1 MQPIKLE
8 IFLDD
13 RTLAGM
19 KSAEGNIAALE
30 SFNRQMVERLQ
41 GELKQLERQYR
52 QLQKQGLAGDR
63 ELADIQALKGVIGG
77 LKDEIKAYE
86 AAKKQASETPL
97 VAHDPAPKL
106 NQVRMTMAQIARE
119 LPSLAMGPQMFFL
132 AISNNIPMF
141 TDAVSNARKE
151 YELMTAAGKKA
162 TPVWKQVAASLFSP
176 QTALA
181 ALITLTVV
189 YGKEIGEWIKGLFGG
204 KNAMDELRESMRETY
219 EVEKEANATF
229 VKSRFEMDR
238 VIKSVKEF
246 KGSKEEERKKVTE
259 LNRTYGETFGYYQTL
274 SEWYDTLMKKSSD
287 YIEVLVLEQKARK
300 WLDKAVE
307 ESDKADKL
315 KAEGAESHRPWFGAG
330 GKIHKFFGGGSTD
343 QFGSDPASVVY
354 NKKLKDIYDAEEDA
368 LKRAEEFQDKAARI
382 KEGTNINTVV
392 SGSVE
397 ELESSIAEKR
407 KALKKLTNKEDYEAA
422 MKVIEAEEKKLETIT
437 GKKNKDGGRNASDY
451 QDALSDARLRAQ
463 RKLEDARIALMA
475 EGSAKRKALLRQ
487 EYEQTLAAI
496 DKEER
501 ELLSRLEKSKK
512 AGNPVAPGEAD
523 RIRQDASSQRVVA
536 GVQYMQDVYDEEKQ
550 FREKDRQAWIDY
562 NREYGSY
569 QEKRLAITQ
578 DYALKIAAAET
589 EGEKAIL
596 KRRREDE
603 LKELDFGEFKK
614 TVNLADVFGNLDAQ
628 STEALSALRDKL
640 KEYISG
646 AAKELRPSDLKQLQD
661 ALTNID
667 LKLADRKPFREL
679 KRSMDEYA
687 NAQETVQKAQEDLNT
702 VMAGG
707 KVITGL
713 YRDETGKL
721 VTGLLT
727 QEQAEK
733 KLAEAQENRRRK
745 RTAMAQ
751 SLQGVAGE
759 MSSYGQAAD
768 DVVSM
773 LEGFGVSVDENAKR
787 VIEGFNTMSEGIG
800 QFANSMLSGDIGGM
814 ISGVVNTAGGF
825 VKTLGSLF
833 GTDWGGQRSERR
845 YQQAK
850 ERYESYMAVLDKVI
864 AKQKELV
871 ASMETDTL
879 ANANNS
885 YKKAG
890 ELLQQQEEYAREMGK
905 AYLNAG
911 ASKGFLG
918 IGSKASHGTKQREG
932 ISSTAWEQ
940 ARRVLGSDF
949 SKVADGRMTG
959 LFDLSYEKLVEL
971 RDEATGFWSEL
982 HEDTRKYLEQ
992 IIESEEAWQEVQET
1006 RKEAMT
1012 GISFESVRSSFLD
1025 MLMDMDSSTA
1035 DFADNFE
1042 KYMQKAMLNSMLSES
1057 YNGRLREWYD
1067 SFAEAM
1073 EEKTEWR
1080 TGQGRRGRNRY
1091 KVTTEAAGVLSQTE
1105 YDALKDSW
1113 NSIVSDALAERDA
1126 MKEIFGWQ
1134 GDPASSQSG
1143 RSGAFTTMTQEQ
1155 GTLLEGLFTSLQDHA
1170 SGMHKLLEELAKSR
1184 KEDHDLLVSIAEN
1197 TAYCRYLESINE
1209 IMKYFRNNG
1218 IEVS

>member
-13 RTLAGM
+13 RTLVGM

-86 AAKKQASETPL
+86 AAKRQAGETPL

-287 YIEVLVLEQKARK
+287 YIEILVLEQKARK

-343 QFGSDPASVVY
+343 QFGSDPALVAY
-354 NKKLKDIYDAEEDA
+354 NRKLKGIYDAEEDA

-397 ELESSIAEKR
+397 ELENSIAEKR

-562 NREYGSY
+562 NWEYGSY

-589 EGEKAIL
+589 EGEKAML

-751 SLQGVAGE
+751 SLQGGAGE

-1057 YNGRLREWYD
+1057 YNERLRKWYD

-1105 YDALKDSW
+1105 YDALKESW
-1113 NSIVSDALAERDA
+1113 DSIVSDALAERDA

-1143 RSGAFTTMTQEQ
+1143 RNGAFTTMTQEQ

-1209 IMKYFRNNG
+1209 IMEYFRNNG

>member
-13 RTLAGM
+13 KTLAGM

-41 GELKQLERQYR
+41 GELKQLERQYK

-63 ELADIQALKGVIGG
+63 ELADIQALKGVIGS

-86 AAKKQASETPL
+86 AAKRQANETPL

-106 NQVRMTMAQIARE
+106 NQVKMTMAQIARE

-238 VIKSVKEF
+238 VIKSVREF

-287 YIEVLVLEQKARK
+287 YIEILVLEQKARK

-315 KAEGAESHRPWFGAG
+315 KAEGVESHRPWFGAG

-343 QFGSDPASVVY
+343 QFGSDPALVAY
-354 NKKLKDIYDAEEDA
+354 NKMLKDIYDAEEDA

-397 ELESSIAEKR
+397 ELENSIAEKR

-512 AGNPVAPGEAD
+512 AGNPVAPGEAG
-523 RIRQDASSQRVVA
+523 RIRQDASSQRVIA
-536 GVQYMQDVYDEEKQ
+536 GVQYMQEVYEEEKQ

-589 EGEKAIL
+589 EGEKAML

-614 TVNLADVFGNLDAQ
+614 TVNLADVFGNLDTQ

-687 NAQETVQKAQEDLNT
+687 NAQETARQAQEDLNT

-721 VTGLLT
+721 VTELLT

-733 KLAEAQENRRRK
+733 KLSEAQENRRRK

-1012 GISFESVRSSFLD
+1012 GISFENVRSSFLD
-1025 MLMDMDSSTA
+1025 MLMDMDSSAA

-1057 YNGRLREWYD
+1057 YNERIKEWYD

-1080 TGQGRRGRNRY
+1080 TGQGRRGRSRY
-1091 KVTTEAAGVLSQTE
+1091 KVVTEAAGVLNETE
-1105 YDALKDSW
+1105 HDMLKEAWD
-1113 NSIVSDALAERDA
+1113 SIVSDALAQRDA

-1134 GDPASSQSG
+1134 GDSAGSQSG

-1197 TAYCRYLESINE
+1197 TAYCRYLEGINE
-1209 IMKYFRNNG
+1209 IMEYFRNNG
-1218 IEVS
+1218 IKVS

>member
-13 RTLAGM
+13 KTLAGM

-41 GELKQLERQYR
+41 GELKQLERQYK

-63 ELADIQALKGVIGG
+63 ELADIQALKGVIGS

-86 AAKKQASETPL
+86 AAKRQANETPL
-97 VAHDPAPKL
+97 VAQDPAPKL
-106 NQVRMTMAQIARE
+106 NQVKMTMAQIARE

-238 VIKSVKEF
+238 VIKSVREF

-287 YIEVLVLEQKARK
+287 YIEILVLEQKARK

-315 KAEGAESHRPWFGAG
+315 KAEGVESHRPWFGAG

-343 QFGSDPASVVY
+343 QFGSDPALVAY
-354 NKKLKDIYDAEEDA
+354 NKMLKDIYDAEEDA

-397 ELESSIAEKR
+397 ELENSIAEKR

-422 MKVIEAEEKKLETIT
+422 MKVIEAEEKKLENIT

-512 AGNPVAPGEAD
+512 AGNPVAPGEAG
-523 RIRQDASSQRVVA
+523 RIRQDASSQRVIA
-536 GVQYMQDVYDEEKQ
+536 GVQYMQEVYEEEKQ

-589 EGEKAIL
+589 EGEKAML

-614 TVNLADVFGNLDAQ
+614 TVNLADVFGNLDTQ

-667 LKLADRKPFREL
+667 LKLTDRKPFREL

-687 NAQETVQKAQEDLNT
+687 NAQETARQAQEDLNT

-707 KVITGL
+707 KVITSL

-721 VTGLLT
+721 VTELLT

-733 KLAEAQENRRRK
+733 KLSEAQENRRRK

-787 VIEGFNTMSEGIG
+787 VVEGFNTMSEGIG

-905 AYLNAG
+905 VYLNAG

-1012 GISFESVRSSFLD
+1012 GISFENVRSSFLD

-1057 YNGRLREWYD
+1057 YNERIKEWYD

-1080 TGQGRRGRNRY
+1080 TGQGRRGRSRY
-1091 KVTTEAAGVLSQTE
+1091 KVVTEAAGVLNETE
-1105 YDALKDSW
+1105 HDMLKEAWD
-1113 NSIVSDALAERDA
+1113 SIVSDALAQRDA

-1134 GDPASSQSG
+1134 GDSAGSQSG

-1197 TAYCRYLESINE
+1197 TAYCRYLEGINE
-1209 IMKYFRNNG
+1209 IMEYFRNNG
-1218 IEVS
+1218 IKVS

>member
-1 MQPIKLE
+1 
-8 IFLDD
+8 
-13 RTLAGM
+13 M

-1209 IMKYFRNNG
+1209 IMEYFRNNG

>member
-1 MQPIKLE
+1 MQE
-8 IFLDD
+8 
-13 RTLAGM
+13 
-19 KSAEGNIAALE
+19 
-30 SFNRQMVERLQ
+30 V
-41 GELKQLERQYR
+41 
-52 QLQKQGLAGDR
+52 
-63 ELADIQALKGVIGG
+63 
-77 LKDEIKAYE
+77 YE
-86 AAKKQASETPL
+86 
-97 VAHDPAPKL
+97 
-106 NQVRMTMAQIARE
+106 
-119 LPSLAMGPQMFFL
+119 
-132 AISNNIPMF
+132 
-141 TDAVSNARKE
+141 
-151 YELMTAAGKKA
+151 
-162 TPVWKQVAASLFSP
+162 
-176 QTALA
+176 
-181 ALITLTVV
+181 
-189 YGKEIGEWIKGLFGG
+189 
-204 KNAMDELRESMRETY
+204 
-219 EVEKEANATF
+219 
-229 VKSRFEMDR
+229 
-238 VIKSVKEF
+238 
-246 KGSKEEERKKVTE
+246 
-259 LNRTYGETFGYYQTL
+259 
-274 SEWYDTLMKKSSD
+274 
-287 YIEVLVLEQKARK
+287 
-300 WLDKAVE
+300 
-307 ESDKADKL
+307 
-315 KAEGAESHRPWFGAG
+315 
-330 GKIHKFFGGGSTD
+330 
-343 QFGSDPASVVY
+343 
-354 NKKLKDIYDAEEDA
+354 
-368 LKRAEEFQDKAARI
+368 
-382 KEGTNINTVV
+382 
-392 SGSVE
+392 
-397 ELESSIAEKR
+397 
-407 KALKKLTNKEDYEAA
+407 
-422 MKVIEAEEKKLETIT
+422 
-437 GKKNKDGGRNASDY
+437 
-451 QDALSDARLRAQ
+451 
-463 RKLEDARIALMA
+463 
-475 EGSAKRKALLRQ
+475 
-487 EYEQTLAAI
+487 
-496 DKEER
+496 
-501 ELLSRLEKSKK
+501 
-512 AGNPVAPGEAD
+512 
-523 RIRQDASSQRVVA
+523 
-536 GVQYMQDVYDEEKQ
+536 EEKQ

-589 EGEKAIL
+589 EGEKAML

-614 TVNLADVFGNLDAQ
+614 TVNLADVFGNLDTQ

-679 KRSMDEYA
+679 KLSMDEYA
-687 NAQETVQKAQEDLNT
+687 NAQETARQAQEDLNT

-721 VTGLLT
+721 VTELLT

-733 KLAEAQENRRRK
+733 KLSEAQENRRRK

-1012 GISFESVRSSFLD
+1012 GISFENVRSSFLD

-1035 DFADNFE
+1035 DLPTTSRNIC
-1042 KYMQKAMLNSMLSES
+1042 
-1057 YNGRLREWYD
+1057 
-1067 SFAEAM
+1067 
-1073 EEKTEWR
+1073 
-1080 TGQGRRGRNRY
+1080 RR
-1091 KVTTEAAGVLSQTE
+1091 
-1105 YDALKDSW
+1105 
-1113 NSIVSDALAERDA
+1113 
-1126 MKEIFGWQ
+1126 
-1134 GDPASSQSG
+1134 P
-1143 RSGAFTTMTQEQ
+1143 
-1155 GTLLEGLFTSLQDHA
+1155 
-1170 SGMHKLLEELAKSR
+1170 
-1184 KEDHDLLVSIAEN
+1184 
-1197 TAYCRYLESINE
+1197 C
-1209 IMKYFRNNG
+1209 
-1218 IEVS
+1218 

>member
-13 RTLAGM
+13 KTLAGM

-30 SFNRQMVERLQ
+30 SFNGQMVERLQ
-41 GELKQLERQYR
+41 GELKQLERQYK

-63 ELADIQALKGVIGG
+63 ELADIQALKGVIGS

-86 AAKKQASETPL
+86 AAKRQAGETPL

-238 VIKSVKEF
+238 VIKSVREF

-287 YIEVLVLEQKARK
+287 YIEILVLEQKARK

-315 KAEGAESHRPWFGAG
+315 KAEGVESHRPWFGAG

-343 QFGSDPASVVY
+343 QFGSDPALVAY
-354 NKKLKDIYDAEEDA
+354 NKMLKDIYDAEEDA

-397 ELESSIAEKR
+397 ELENSIAEKR

-589 EGEKAIL
+589 EGEKAML

-614 TVNLADVFGNLDAQ
+614 TVNLADVFGNLDTQ

-687 NAQETVQKAQEDLNT
+687 NAQETARQAQEDLNT

-721 VTGLLT
+721 VTELLT

-733 KLAEAQENRRRK
+733 KLSEAQENRRRK

-1012 GISFESVRSSFLD
+1012 GISFENVRSSFLD

-1057 YNGRLREWYD
+1057 YNERIKEWYD

-1080 TGQGRRGRNRY
+1080 TGQGRRGRSRY
-1091 KVTTEAAGVLSQTE
+1091 KVVTEAAGVLNETE
-1105 YDALKDSW
+1105 HDMLKEAWD
-1113 NSIVSDALAERDA
+1113 SIVSDALAQRDA

-1134 GDPASSQSG
+1134 GDSAGSQSG

-1197 TAYCRYLESINE
+1197 TAYCRYLEGINE
-1209 IMKYFRNNG
+1209 IMEYFRNNG
-1218 IEVS
+1218 IKVS

>member
-13 RTLAGM
+13 KTLAGM

-41 GELKQLERQYR
+41 GELKQLERQYK

-63 ELADIQALKGVIGG
+63 ELADIQALKGVIGS

-86 AAKKQASETPL
+86 AAKRQANETPL

-106 NQVRMTMAQIARE
+106 NQVKMTMAQIARE

-141 TDAVSNARKE
+141 TDAVGNARKE

-238 VIKSVKEF
+238 VIKSVREF

-287 YIEVLVLEQKARK
+287 YIEILVLEQKARK

-315 KAEGAESHRPWFGAG
+315 KAEGVESHRPWFGAG

-343 QFGSDPASVVY
+343 RFGSDPALVAY
-354 NKKLKDIYDAEEDA
+354 NKMLKDIYDAEEDA

-397 ELESSIAEKR
+397 ELENSIAEKR

-512 AGNPVAPGEAD
+512 AGNPVAPGEAG
-523 RIRQDASSQRVVA
+523 RIRQDASSQRVIA
-536 GVQYMQDVYDEEKQ
+536 GVQYMQEVYEEEKQ

-589 EGEKAIL
+589 EGEKAML

-614 TVNLADVFGNLDAQ
+614 TVNLADVFGNLDTQ

-667 LKLADRKPFREL
+667 LKLTDRKPFREL

-687 NAQETVQKAQEDLNT
+687 NAQETARQAQEDLNT

-721 VTGLLT
+721 VTELLT

-733 KLAEAQENRRRK
+733 KLSEAQENRRRK

-1012 GISFESVRSSFLD
+1012 GISFENVRSSFLD

-1057 YNGRLREWYD
+1057 YNERIKEWYD

-1080 TGQGRRGRNRY
+1080 TGQGRRGRSRY
-1091 KVTTEAAGVLSQTE
+1091 KVVTEAAGVLNETE
-1105 YDALKDSW
+1105 HDMLKEAWD
-1113 NSIVSDALAERDA
+1113 SIVSDALAQRDA

-1134 GDPASSQSG
+1134 GDSAGSQSG

-1197 TAYCRYLESINE
+1197 TAYCRYLEGINE
-1209 IMKYFRNNG
+1209 IMEYFRNNG
-1218 IEVS
+1218 IKVS

>member
-1 MQPIKLE
+1 
-8 IFLDD
+8 
-13 RTLAGM
+13 M
-19 KSAEGNIAALE
+19 KSAEGNLAALE

-41 GELKQLERQYR
+41 GELKQLERQYK

-63 ELADIQALKGVIGG
+63 ELADIQALKGVIGS

-86 AAKKQASETPL
+86 AAKRQANETPL

-106 NQVRMTMAQIARE
+106 NQVKMTMAQIARE

-141 TDAVSNARKE
+141 TDAVGNARKE

-238 VIKSVKEF
+238 VIKSVREF

-287 YIEVLVLEQKARK
+287 YIEILVLEQKARK

-315 KAEGAESHRPWFGAG
+315 KAEGVESHRPWFGAG

-343 QFGSDPASVVY
+343 QFGSDPALVAY
-354 NKKLKDIYDAEEDA
+354 NKMLKDIYDAEEDA

-397 ELESSIAEKR
+397 ELENSIAEKR

-512 AGNPVAPGEAD
+512 AGNPVAPGEAG
-523 RIRQDASSQRVVA
+523 RIRQDASSQRVIA
-536 GVQYMQDVYDEEKQ
+536 GVQYMQEVYEEEKQ

-589 EGEKAIL
+589 EGEKAML

-614 TVNLADVFGNLDAQ
+614 TVNLADVFGNLDTQ

-687 NAQETVQKAQEDLNT
+687 NAQETARQAQEDLNT

-721 VTGLLT
+721 VTELLT

-733 KLAEAQENRRRK
+733 KLSEAQENRRRK

-1012 GISFESVRSSFLD
+1012 GISFENVRSSFLD

-1057 YNGRLREWYD
+1057 YNERIKEWYD

-1080 TGQGRRGRNRY
+1080 TGQGRRGRSRY
-1091 KVTTEAAGVLSQTE
+1091 KVVTEAAGVLNETE
-1105 YDALKDSW
+1105 HDMLKEAWD
-1113 NSIVSDALAERDA
+1113 SIVSDALAQRDA

-1134 GDPASSQSG
+1134 GDSAGSQSG

-1197 TAYCRYLESINE
+1197 TAYCRYLEGIIE
-1209 IMKYFRNNG
+1209 IMEYFRNNG
-1218 IEVS
+1218 IKVS

>member
-13 RTLAGM
+13 KTLAGM

-41 GELKQLERQYR
+41 GELKQLERQYK

-63 ELADIQALKGVIGG
+63 ELADIQALKGVIGS

-86 AAKKQASETPL
+86 AAKRQANETPL

-106 NQVRMTMAQIARE
+106 NQVKMTMAQIARE

-141 TDAVSNARKE
+141 TDAVGNARKE

-238 VIKSVKEF
+238 VIKSVREF

-287 YIEVLVLEQKARK
+287 YIEILVLEQKARK

-315 KAEGAESHRPWFGAG
+315 KAEGVESHRPWFGAG

-343 QFGSDPASVVY
+343 RFGSDPALVAY
-354 NKKLKDIYDAEEDA
+354 NKMLKDIYDAEEDA

-397 ELESSIAEKR
+397 ELENSIAEKR

-512 AGNPVAPGEAD
+512 AGNPVAPGEAG
-523 RIRQDASSQRVVA
+523 RIRQDASSQRVIA
-536 GVQYMQDVYDEEKQ
+536 GVQYMQEVYEEEKQ

-589 EGEKAIL
+589 EGEKAML

-614 TVNLADVFGNLDAQ
+614 TVNLADVFGNLDTQ

-687 NAQETVQKAQEDLNT
+687 NAQETARQAQEDLNT

-707 KVITGL
+707 KVITSL

-721 VTGLLT
+721 VTELLT

-733 KLAEAQENRRRK
+733 KLSEAQENRRRK

-1012 GISFESVRSSFLD
+1012 GISFENVRSSFLD

-1057 YNGRLREWYD
+1057 YNERIKEWYD

-1080 TGQGRRGRNRY
+1080 TGQGRRGRSRY
-1091 KVTTEAAGVLSQTE
+1091 KVVTEAAGVLNETE
-1105 YDALKDSW
+1105 HDMLKEAWD
-1113 NSIVSDALAERDA
+1113 SIVSDALAQRDA

-1134 GDPASSQSG
+1134 GDSAGSQSG

-1197 TAYCRYLESINE
+1197 TAYCRYLEGINE
-1209 IMKYFRNNG
+1209 IMEYFRNNG
-1218 IEVS
+1218 IKVS

>member
-19 KSAEGNIAALE
+19 KSAEDNIAALE

-86 AAKKQASETPL
+86 AAKRQAGETPL

-343 QFGSDPASVVY
+343 QFGSDPASVAY

-397 ELESSIAEKR
+397 ELENSIAEKR

-501 ELLSRLEKSKK
+501 ELLSRLEKSRK

-569 QEKRLAITQ
+569 LEKRLAITQ

-589 EGEKAIL
+589 EGEKAML

-687 NAQETVQKAQEDLNT
+687 NAQGTVQKAQEDLNT

-733 KLAEAQENRRRK
+733 KLTEAQENRRRK

-787 VIEGFNTMSEGIG
+787 VIEGFNTMSEGIS

-885 YKKAG
+885 YKKAS
-890 ELLQQQEEYAREMGK
+890 ELLQQQGEYAREMGK

-918 IGSKASHGTKQREG
+918 IGSKASHGTKQRES
-932 ISSTAWEQ
+932 ISSTAWNQ
-940 ARRVLGSDF
+940 ARQVLGNDF
-949 SKVADGRMTG
+949 YKVSDGRMTG
-959 LFDLSYEKLVEL
+959 LFDLSYEKLVKL

-992 IIESEEAWQEVQET
+992 VIESEEAWQEVQET

-1042 KYMQKAMLNSMLSES
+1042 KYMQRAMLNSMLSES
-1057 YNGRLREWYD
+1057 YNERLRKWYD

-1105 YDALKDSW
+1105 HDMLKDSW
-1113 NSIVSDALAERDA
+1113 DSIVNDALAERDA

-1143 RSGAFTTMTQEQ
+1143 RSGAFTAMTQEQ

-1184 KEDHDLLVSIAEN
+1184 KEDHDLLVSITEN

-1209 IMKYFRNNG
+1209 IMEYFRNNG

>member
-1 MQPIKLE
+1 
-8 IFLDD
+8 
-13 RTLAGM
+13 M

-41 GELKQLERQYR
+41 GELKQLERQYK

-63 ELADIQALKGVIGG
+63 ELADIQALKGVIGS

-86 AAKKQASETPL
+86 AAKRQANETPL

-106 NQVRMTMAQIARE
+106 NQVKMTMAQIARE

-238 VIKSVKEF
+238 VIKSVREF

-287 YIEVLVLEQKARK
+287 YIEILVLEQKARK

-315 KAEGAESHRPWFGAG
+315 KAEGVESHRPWFGAG

-343 QFGSDPASVVY
+343 QFGSDPALVAY
-354 NKKLKDIYDAEEDA
+354 NKMLKDTYDAEEDA

-397 ELESSIAEKR
+397 ELENSIAEKR

-512 AGNPVAPGEAD
+512 AGNPVAPGEAS
-523 RIRQDASSQRVVA
+523 RIRQDASSQRVIA
-536 GVQYMQDVYDEEKQ
+536 GVRYMQEIYEEEKQ

-569 QEKRLAITQ
+569 QEKRLATTQ

-589 EGEKAIL
+589 EGEKAML

-614 TVNLADVFGNLDAQ
+614 TVNLADVFGNLDTQ

-687 NAQETVQKAQEDLNT
+687 NAQETARQAQEDLNT

-721 VTGLLT
+721 VTELLT

-733 KLAEAQENRRRK
+733 KLSEAQENRRRK

-1012 GISFESVRSSFLD
+1012 GISFENVRSSFLD

-1057 YNGRLREWYD
+1057 YNERIKEWYD

-1080 TGQGRRGRNRY
+1080 TGQGRRGRSRY
-1091 KVTTEAAGVLSQTE
+1091 KVVTEAAGVLNETE
-1105 YDALKDSW
+1105 HDMLKEAWD
-1113 NSIVSDALAERDA
+1113 SIVSDALAQRDA

-1134 GDPASSQSG
+1134 GDSAGSQSG

-1197 TAYCRYLESINE
+1197 TAYCRYLEGINE
-1209 IMKYFRNNG
+1209 IMEYFRNNG
-1218 IEVS
+1218 IKVS